1 MKAYETLESDMRYW
15 EPLDEGQLD
24 RIHDAA
30 CRLLEEPGLRVL
42 LPEAV
47 EILVDAGARHVGDG
61 VVRFSRELIEESIR
75 RAPARFTV
83 YDRQQNAFVIGDD
96 SHHHMIGATM
106 TEILEYPGWTRR
118 PAKLADARNLAVLA
132 DALPYIDFTAPAVEG
147 MDAPPGMGEILSI
160 AEMLKGSSQ
169 FCLACPVEARANEA
183 FVAMAKALAGTDDLS
198 ARPTI
203 ALLGSILPG
212 FTLAPEAARA
222 MMIAAR
228 EGIPIILMGAAIN
241 GMQGPA
247 TMVGALVMKLAEQL
261 AALCLVQAVR
271 PGSLCLF
278 DFEQFKLDMRTSEL
292 DESGPE
298 SALGIAA
305 GAQLG
310 RRYGIPSYACPASD
324 SRAVDFQSGYEMT
337 QGLQAAMLSGIHV
350 TVNAG
355 AAARCSAVSYELL
368 MLHHEMVRNLLRLRR
383 GLTVSEDT
391 LAVEVMRE
399 VGFGGDYLEH
409 PHTLRY
415 IRDEE
420 EFIHKDLFDATGN
433 RMPYVDPCKA
443 AQERW
448 HQILREHKPAV
459 SKEESEAIDTVAAAF
474 VGK

>member
-1 MKAYETLESDMRYW
+1 MRYW
-15 EPLDEGQLD
+15 EPLDDSQLD

-47 EILVDAGARHVGDG
+47 EILISAGAKRLGDRVVG
-61 VVRFSRELIEESIR
+61 FPRELIEESIR

-83 YDRQQNAFVIGDD
+83 YDRQGNAFIIGDD

-118 PAKLADARNLAVLA
+118 PATLTDARNLAVLA

-147 MDAPPGMGEILSI
+147 MDAPAGMGEIISI
-160 AEMLKGSSQ
+160 AETLKGSSQ

-183 FVAMAKALAGTDDLS
+183 FVAMAKALAGMDDLS

-222 MMIAAR
+222 MLIAAR
-228 EGIPIILMGAAIN
+228 EGLPIILMGAAIN

-247 TMVGALVMKLAEQL
+247 TMAGALVMKLAEQL
-261 AALCLVQAVR
+261 GALCLVQAVH
-271 PGSLCLF
+271 PGSPCLF
-278 DFEQFKLDMRTSEL
+278 DYEQFKLDMRTSEL
-292 DESGPE
+292 DEAGPE

-324 SRAVDFQSGYEMT
+324 SRAVDFQAGYEMT

-368 MLHHEMVRNLLRLRR
+368 MLHHEMLRNLLRLRR
-383 GLTVSEDT
+383 GLTVTEDT
-391 LAVEVMRE
+391 LAIEVMRE

-415 IRDEE
+415 IRDTE
-420 EFIHKDLFDATGN
+420 EFMHKDLFDATGN
-433 RMPYVDPCKA
+433 RLPYADPCA
-443 AQERW
+443 AAKTRW
-448 HQILREHKPAV
+448 QQILCDHEPAV
-459 SKEESEAIDTVAAAF
+459 SEEECRAIDAIVADFMGRAR
-474 VGK
+474 